1 MTTAIIITIII
12 IIAVFSV
19 KSYIKKLSHGCCGS
33 GGETVK
39 SAVSATDTPSVSDCK
54 FRYTA
59 VIGGMSCKKC
69 AVRIENAFARHGA
82 KAVVDFKS
90 GIAEIYSPQQLTN
103 FMVRRIITGA
113 EYTVERIEE
122 HEL

>member
-12 IIAVFSV
+12 IIVVFAV

-33 GGETVK
+33 GGET
-39 SAVSATDTPSVSDCK
+39 SAVSPTDAPSVSDCK

-90 GIAEIYSPQQLTN
+90 GTAEIYSPQQLTN
-103 FMVRRIITGA
+103 FMIRRIITAA